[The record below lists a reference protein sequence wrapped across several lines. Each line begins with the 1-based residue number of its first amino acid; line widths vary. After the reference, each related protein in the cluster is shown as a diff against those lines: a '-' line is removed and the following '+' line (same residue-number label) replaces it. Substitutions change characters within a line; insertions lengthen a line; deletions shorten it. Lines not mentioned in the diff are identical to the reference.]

1 MTHRSSITSIWTTL
15 LAALVA
21 VLTALGFGGKA
32 APVAAAAT
40 VATPMVPAVRR
51 TVPVARRTWRAM
63 MRGGSLPPTIKQRI
77 RAEAH
82 GKSPSVRRSTT
93 AAALAADAVRGAGGT
108 PVGVGVGVG
117 VGVDAGVDAGV
128 DVVGVRG
135 GGVGQRG
142 RMALAA

>member
-32 APVAAAAT
+32 APVEAAAT

-93 AAALAADAVRGAGGT
+93 AAALAADAVRGPGVSAPVSGA
-108 PVGVGVGVG
+108 PVGVGVG
-117 VGVDAGVDAGV
+117 A

-135 GGVGQRG
+135 GGVGQQG

>member
-93 AAALAADAVRGAGGT
+93 AAALAADAVRGADGT
-108 PVGVGVGVG
+108 PVGV
-117 VGVDAGVDAGV
+117 GVDAGV

>member
-32 APVAAAAT
+32 APVEAAAT

-51 TVPVARRTWRAM
+51 PVPVARRTWRAM

-82 GKSPSVRRSTT
+82 GKNPSVRRSTT
-93 AAALAADAVRGAGGT
+93 AAALAADAVRGAGASGT
-108 PVGVGVGVG
+108 PVGVGAGVG
-117 VGVDAGVDAGV
+117 VGADAGV

-135 GGVGQRG
+135 GGVGRQG

>member
-32 APVAAAAT
+32 APVEAAAT
-40 VATPMVPAVRR
+40 VTTPMAPAVRR
-51 TVPVARRTWRAM
+51 PVPVARRTWRAM

-82 GKSPSVRRSTT
+82 GKNPSVRRSTT
-93 AAALAADAVRGAGGT
+93 AAALAADAVRAAGASGT
-108 PVGVGVGVG
+108 DAGVGVGVG
-117 VGVDAGVDAGV
+117 A
-128 DVVGVRG
+128 DVVRVRG
-135 GGVGQRG
+135 GGVEQG